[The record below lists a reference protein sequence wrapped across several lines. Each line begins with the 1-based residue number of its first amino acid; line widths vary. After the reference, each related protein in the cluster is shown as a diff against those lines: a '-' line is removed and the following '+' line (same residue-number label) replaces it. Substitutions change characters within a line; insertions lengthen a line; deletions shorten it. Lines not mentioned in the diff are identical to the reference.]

1 MNPITVLAALVA
13 STVALAPAA
22 LDVGECERDPI
33 AVTAWYDTE
42 PIGSPFVETPPPTDW
57 RLTVVLDC
65 FVNDNDT
72 AKVTDDVYQA
82 ITWEITPDS
91 PPELL
96 DTLREVLAVAEPDDG
111 RIDIDG

>member
-1 MNPITVLAALVA
+1 MHMILVAALAA
-13 STVALAPAA
+13 TFTPAPAA
-22 LDVGECERDPI
+22 LDVGECEPEPI

-42 PIGSPFVETPPPTDW
+42 PVDSPFVETPPPTDW

-65 FVNDNDT
+65 LVEDNDT
-72 AKVTDDVYQA
+72 AKVTDDVYKA
-82 ITWEITPDS
+82 VTWEITPES

-111 RIDIDG
+111 RIDIEG